1 MLTALTKARVV
12 LQRSAAASIGI
23 RSVGTYPVPA
33 PLVGTTRYDAAGYES
48 TYAQSLAD
56 PAAFWGEHARERLE
70 WITPFTD
77 AKTMDVDLNTGHIKV
92 RGPCDW
98 FHCGWF
104 TLHASFCST
113 SLTVPLILVMC
124 CFHIPLC
131 LSFSHC

>member
-1 MLTALTKARVV
+1 MLTALTKARGV
-12 LQRSAAASIGI
+12 LQRSAAATIGI

-98 FHCGWF
+98 FTAVGSRYTDLF
-104 TLHASFCST
+104 AARVS
-113 SLTVPLILVMC
+113 TVPLIRVMC
-124 CFHIPLC
+124 CFRNPLC

>member
-1 MLTALTKARVV
+1 MSTSKQLPHGGLPTTRSTSHHHHVYIMLTALTKARGVF
-12 LQRSAAASIGI
+12 QRSASIGI

-33 PLVGTTRYDAAGYES
+33 PLVGTTRYDQAGYEA

-92 RGPCDW
+92 RRP
-98 FHCGWF
+98 
-104 TLHASFCST
+104 
-113 SLTVPLILVMC
+113 
-124 CFHIPLC
+124 
-131 LSFSHC
+131 